1 MMAAMPG
8 LPLIVDIKR
17 HSLEDGPGI
26 RSVVFFKGCPL
37 RCVFCQNTEAQ
48 RPVAEIAFVAARCVG
63 CGDCVAACPVGAVDL
78 AAFGR
83 VDRQRCDACGKCA
96 VACPSSA
103 LALMGRPYSTHEL
116 VEYLMRDEPYYRHS
130 GGGVTFSGGEC
141 TLFPNYLEALACAL
155 RARAIHLTVETCGE
169 FAGPVFVD
177 RLLPLVDLIYF
188 DLKFADP
195 ALHLAHT
202 GRDNHRILDNL
213 ALLMEKAPERVEVR
227 IPLIPG
233 ITATQENLAG
243 LAACLRAR
251 GVRRATLLPYN
262 PLGRTMAVQL
272 GRLEPPTLERFMT
285 KEEQDAA
292 IAMFEAAVADGPS
305 PPLT

>member
-1 MMAAMPG
+1 MGG

-37 RCVFCQNTEAQ
+37 RCVFCQNMEAQ
-48 RPVAEIAFVAARCVG
+48 RPDAEIAFVAARCVG
-63 CGDCVAACPVGAVDL
+63 CGDCVSACPVSAIDL

-83 VDRQRCDACGKCA
+83 IDRQRCDVCGRCA
-96 VACPSSA
+96 VVCPSSA
-103 LALMGRPYSTHEL
+103 LALMGRSYSTHEL
-116 VEYLMRDEPYYRHS
+116 VEYLLRDEPYYRRS

-141 TLFPNYLEALACAL
+141 TLYPDYLEALARAL

-188 DLKFADP
+188 DLKFAEP

-272 GRLEPPTLERFMT
+272 GRLEPPTPKGFMT
-285 KEEQDAA
+285 QEEQSSA
-292 IAMFEAAVADGPS
+292 IAMFEAAVADGH
-305 PPLT
+305 LAQARGHV